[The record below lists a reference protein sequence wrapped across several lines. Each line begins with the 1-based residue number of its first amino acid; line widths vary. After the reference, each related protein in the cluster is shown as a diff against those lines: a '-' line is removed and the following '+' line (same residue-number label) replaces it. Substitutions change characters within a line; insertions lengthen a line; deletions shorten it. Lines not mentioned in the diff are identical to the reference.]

1 MSKAPTIRAFVAGA
15 TGYTGREVARLL
27 GEKGIETH
35 MHVRPDSSD
44 LDRWGEYASQ
54 HGLTLDTTPW
64 RAQAFDSHFEKLNPT
79 HIFALLGTTKARA
92 KRVGRAGGD
101 ASLNTYETVDY
112 GLTMELFEAGLKM
125 NATPRFIYLSS
136 AGSGES
142 AKGAYLKVR
151 HRIESSLEK
160 SYANYVTIRPS
171 FITGAGRDDNRPMER
186 VGAALSD
193 GLLGTLGLL
202 GGRRLRNRYRSITNV
217 QLARAVVHF
226 GLLDSGSEKI
236 VEGESLHDV

>member
-1 MSKAPTIRAFVAGA
+1 MSNAPTIRAFVAGA
-15 TGYTGREVARLL
+15 TGYTGREVVRLL

-35 MHVRPDSSD
+35 MHVRPDSSG
-44 LDRWGEYASQ
+44 LERWTDYASEY
-54 HGLTLDTTPW
+54 GLTLDTTPW
-64 RAQAFDSHFEKLNPT
+64 RTQAFDSHFANLNPT
-79 HIFALLGTTKARA
+79 HVFALLGTTKARA
-92 KRVGRAGGD
+92 KRVGKAGGD
-101 ASLNTYETVDY
+101 ANLNTYEAVDY

-125 NATPRFIYLSS
+125 KVPPRFVYLSS
-136 AGSGES
+136 AGSGEN

-151 HRIESSLEK
+151 HRIESSLAESYK
-160 SYANYVTIRPS
+160 SYVTIRPS

-193 GLLGTLGLL
+193 GVLGTLGLL
-202 GGRRLRNRYRSITNV
+202 GGRRLRNRYRSISNV

-226 GLLDSGSEKI
+226 GLLDSGSAKI

>member
-1 MSKAPTIRAFVAGA
+1 MSKVSTSRVFVAGA

-27 GEKGIETH
+27 GEQGIETH

-44 LDRWGEYASQ
+44 LQRWTQYAAA

-64 RAQAFDSHFEKLNPT
+64 RSKAFESHFAQLKPT

-92 KRVGRAGGD
+92 RRVGRAGGD

-125 NATPRFIYLSS
+125 STPPRFIYLSS
-136 AGSGES
+136 AGSGKN
-142 AKGAYLKVR
+142 AKGDYLKVR
-151 HRIESSLEK
+151 HRVESSLET
-160 SYANYVTIRPS
+160 SYESYVTIRPS
-171 FITGAGRDDNRPMER
+171 FITGAGRDESRPMER

-193 GLLGTLGLL
+193 GLLGTVGLL
-202 GGRRLRNRYRSITNV
+202 GGRRLRNRYRSISNV

-226 GLLDSGSEKI
+226 GLLDGSSAKI
-236 VEGESLHDV
+236 VEGESLQDV